1 MNTGSHR
8 GCRRVLPVLAGS
20 LFLPAGLVASGCG
33 GDDPSG
39 VSSADG
45 TIVVRDA
52 WVYATPPSVTE
63 AAVYLVVHNDGD
75 AVDRLDGAQSG
86 RCMSIMA
93 HETTIDDE
101 QVSRMEEVDP
111 SRLEVA
117 AGGEL
122 ALEPRGLH
130 LMCTGLA
137 APLEAGAVWEVQ
149 IGFDHAG
156 AVTVPVEVR
165 PLG

>member
-1 MNTGSHR
+1 MNAGPHR
-8 GCRRVLPVLAGS
+8 ARRALRPVRAGS
-20 LFLPAGLVASGCG
+20 LLLIAGLAVFGCG
-33 GDDPSG
+33 EDDTSG
-39 VSSADG
+39 VASADG
-45 TIVVRDA
+45 AIVVRDA

-63 AAVYLVVHNDGD
+63 AAVYLVVRNDGGVAD
-75 AVDRLDGAQSG
+75 HLDGAQSG

-101 QVSRMEEVDP
+101 QVSRMQEVDP

-117 AGGEL
+117 PGGEL

-137 APLEAGAVWEVQ
+137 APLVAGDVWEVQ